1 MLIQKAVTDRNIVM
15 SLKPRGYSQI
25 VIEER
30 QPYSMSTW
38 GRVLVN
44 PRYKDP
50 VDKKGGILFRRQFRV
65 SYPIFEQIVGI
76 TGENRRFSDAP
87 DCTGRRGAPLE
98 LKILEILRVL
108 DRAYCFDGIEELCF
122 ISAEVIRD
130 FFHKFTRLFSVK

>member
-1 MLIQKAVTDRNIVM
+1 M

-44 PRYKDP
+44 PLYKDP

-87 DCTGRRGAPLE
+87 DCTGRRGAPLVA
-98 LKILEILRVL
+98 LYHTSTYILT
-108 DRAYCFDGIEELCF
+108 YC
-122 ISAEVIRD
+122 
-130 FFHKFTRLFSVK
+130 